1 MCFNTGDPVGV
12 AGQPFGRRRL
22 DPARLE
28 RLLPRRVTRRH
39 VIGGALAVGAGVSAL
54 RLLSLDRK
62 VPSVKS
68 AVVPKT
74 EGKTVEWTSP
84 LAQETARIAHLLRR
98 ATFGAGPDDLEA
110 AFRLGYGK
118 LVDQLVDT
126 PPVEPPAVPGMGGNS
141 VDVESLQQWWVDHM
155 LASPTPFA
163 ERMTLFWHGHFTSD
177 YRKVGAS
184 QPYMHWQNLT
194 WRRMALSNLGSM
206 LTQVTIDPAMMR
218 YLDLATSTGRSPN
231 ENYAREL
238 LELFTMG
245 AGNFGEGDVRAA
257 ASALA
262 GWRLPVPA
270 DNSRVGIFEPR
281 RAYSGGQL
289 TFLGKTGRMDM
300 KGVIDGILAR
310 DATATFLVTKIVHHF
325 VSPAPQARY
334 IRRLADEFRTSRYDI
349 KTLMR
354 SVFLS
359 PEFISGQSYRSLIK
373 SPIEYMISA
382 LKALK
387 APQLSKLVLDADEQ
401 MGQMLF
407 DPPDVGGWPNNDA
420 WISSS
425 TVMARINF
433 AVSAL
438 SRLRNLSPA
447 SDLHK
452 LQLDGVLS
460 PVTTKLLDQAGDDRT
475 RWMIVLMAP
484 EFNLK

>member
-1 MCFNTGDPVGV
+1 MGV

-28 RLLPRRVTRRH
+28 SLLPRRVTRRH
-39 VIGGALAVGAGVSAL
+39 VIGGALTIGAGVSAV

-62 VPSVKS
+62 IPSLNRAAVPRIE
-68 AVVPKT
+68 A
-74 EGKTVEWTSP
+74 KTVEWASP

-98 ATFGAGPDDLEA
+98 ATFGAGPDELEA
-110 AFRLGYGK
+110 AFKLGYGR
-118 LVDQLVDT
+118 LVDQLVET
-126 PPVEPPAVPGMGGNS
+126 PPAEPPAVPGMGANS
-141 VDVESLQQWWVDHM
+141 VDVGNLQQWWVDH
-155 LASPTPFA
+155 LLSSPTPFA

-177 YRKVGAS
+177 YRKVGTG
-184 QPYMHWQNLT
+184 QPYMYWQNLT
-194 WRRMALSNLGSM
+194 WRKMALSNLGSM
-206 LTQVTIDPAMMR
+206 LMQVTIDPAMMR
-218 YLDLATSTGRSPN
+218 YLDLATSTGKSPN
-231 ENYAREL
+231 ENYSREL

-245 AGNFGEGDVRAA
+245 AGNFAEGDVRAA

-262 GWRLPVPA
+262 GWRLPVAA
-270 DNSRVGIFEPR
+270 DNSRVGIFEQR
-281 RAYSGGQL
+281 RAYTGGPL
-289 TFLGKTGRMDM
+289 TFLGKTGPLDL
-300 KGVIDGILAR
+300 KGVIDGILAS
-310 DATATFLVTKIVHHF
+310 DGTATFLVTKIVHHF
-325 VSPAPQARY
+325 VSAAPQARY
-334 IRRLADEFRTSRYDI
+334 IRRLADEFRTSKYDL

-359 PEFISGQSYRSLIK
+359 PEFISSQSYRSLIK

-387 APQLSKLVLDADEQ
+387 AAQLSKLVLDAGEQ

-425 TVMARINF
+425 TVMARLNF

-438 SRLRNLSPA
+438 SRTRSLPPA
-447 SDLHK
+447 NDLHK
-452 LQLDGVLS
+452 IQLDGVLS

-484 EFNLK
+484 EFTLK

>member
-1 MCFNTGDPVGV
+1 MGV

-28 RLLPRRVTRRH
+28 RFLPRRVTRRH

-62 VPSVKS
+62 IPSVRS

-84 LAQETARIAHLLRR
+84 LAQEPARIAHLLRR
-98 ATFGAGPDDLEA
+98 ATFGAGPGDLDA
-110 AFRLGYGK
+110 AFKLGYGK
-118 LVDQLVDT
+118 LVDQLVET
-126 PPVEPPAVPGMGGNS
+126 PPAEPPPVPGMNGNS
-141 VDVESLQQWWVDHM
+141 VDIGNLQQWWVDHM

-177 YRKVGAS
+177 YRKVGTG
-184 QPYMHWQNLT
+184 QPYMYWQNLT
-194 WRRMALSNLGSM
+194 WRKVALSNLASM
-206 LTQVTIDPAMMR
+206 LMQVTIDPAMMR
-218 YLDLATSTGRSPN
+218 YLDLATSTGKSPN
-231 ENYAREL
+231 ENYSREL

-245 AGNFGEGDVRAA
+245 TGNFTEGDVRAG

-262 GWRLPVPA
+262 GWRLPVAA

-281 RAYSGGQL
+281 RAYSGGPL
-289 TFLGKTGRMDM
+289 TFLGRTGPLEL
-300 KGVIDGILAR
+300 KGVIDGILAS
-310 DATATFLVTKIVHHF
+310 DASATFLVTKIVHHF

-334 IRRLADEFRTSRYDI
+334 IRRLADEFRTSKYDV

-359 PEFISGQSYRSLIK
+359 PEFITGQSYRSLIK
-373 SPIEYMISA
+373 SPIEYMIST

-407 DPPDVGGWPNNDA
+407 DPPDVGGWPNNEA

-438 SRLRNLSPA
+438 SRLRNLPPA
-447 SDLHK
+447 NDLHK

-460 PVTTKLLDQAGDDRT
+460 PVTTKLLDQAGDDRA
-475 RWMIVLMAP
+475 RWMIVLMSP